1 MGTELTPRLKLAIG
15 RDTAALRQ
23 WVNSELGRTYMDWWM
38 TEVDPSGRWAASRT
52 GQGTGI
58 QPVVDQFE
66 KAEKADEFFKP
77 HPQFNGL
84 VSGWDLP
91 SNARHKG
98 NGVAGPEGQICG
110 GLARSV
116 VKSAIRS
123 YNKAVHGRMYYVTP
137 EMGDQAARRMV
148 RRTEAFIEP
157 HELVTPTGIVW
168 LPVTHDMNFQ
178 KQQGPT
184 MQEDITPAI
193 AWNLDGDKITIFWI
207 CDGAWNH
214 ASNSIR
220 WLASEGFWT
229 NSEFYVDEEDSMLT
243 NTKICDPPPGLKGGT
258 EFEQIM
264 DLACSHGEMWQIMMN
279 EAQEAWKYGPSLD
292 DALNEGKNHNY
303 RGSNGPQRLIPYHFW
318 SPRMNTFDWELA
330 PADGSSMGPT
340 GEASVPL
347 LRPDQPGAPS
357 PDEFGPDHELW
368 WNENGTSTLR
378 PFPHEPETEEQI
390 ADRTADQWT
399 MIAFACEV
407 IRMLGED
414 YLYAEDAYPSEGAPR
429 DVQRGLKKRGIDKS
443 TALRVYTLRKPVEEG
458 LRREGR
464 YLSRGPLTTRHH
476 RMSHWRGNQGKA
488 GDRTCRH
495 VYRPHKDEYDWR
507 ICDECGR
514 VEHRVTDTDVGP
526 EHAPFI
532 KDRSIGVLRR

>member
-1 MGTELTPRLKLAIG
+1 VGTELTPRLKLAIG
-15 RDTAALRQ
+15 RDTAALRE
-23 WVNSELGRTYMDWWM
+23 WVNSELGRMYLDWWM
-38 TEVDPSGRWAASRT
+38 LQVDQTGQWAASRT
-52 GQGTGI
+52 GVGTGI

-66 KAEKADEFFKP
+66 QARSLVDEIFKP
-77 HPQFNGL
+77 QATMGGL
-84 VSGWDLP
+84 TSGWDLP
-91 SNARHKG
+91 TSAVHAG
-98 NGVAGPEGQICG
+98 TGIVGPEGEICG
-110 GLARSV
+110 GLASSIVRS
-116 VKSAIRS
+116 ATRS

-168 LPVTHDMNFQ
+168 LPVTDDMNFQ
-178 KQQGPT
+178 QQDVAPT
-184 MQEDITPAI
+184 GQQEITPAI
-193 AWNLDGDKITIFWI
+193 AWNLDGNKITIFWI
-207 CDGAWNH
+207 CDAGWNH
-214 ASNSIR
+214 ASNSIK
-220 WLASEGFWT
+220 WLAGEGFWS
-229 NSEFYVDEEDSMLT
+229 NSEFDNGSMLT
-243 NTKICDPPPGLKGGT
+243 SNKVIPPQPPLAGT
-258 EFEQIM
+258 SEFAQIM
-264 DLACSHGEMWQIMMN
+264 DLATNHAELWQIMMN
-279 EAQEAWKYGPSLD
+279 EAQESYKYGPSLD
-292 DALNEGKNHNY
+292 DSEDQNHNY
-303 RGSNGPQRLIPYHFW
+303 RGSSGPQRLIPYHFW
-318 SPRMNTFDWELA
+318 SPRMNTFDVDSA
-330 PADGSSMGPT
+330 PKDGRSFSPT
-340 GEASVPL
+340 GEANVPL

-357 PDEFGPDHELW
+357 PDEFGAGHELW
-368 WNENGTSTLR
+368 WNENGKSTLV
-378 PFPHEPETEEQI
+378 PFPHEPETEQET

-414 YLYAEDAYPSEGAPR
+414 YLYAEDVYPSEGAPR
-429 DVQRGLKKRGIDKS
+429 DVQRGLKKRGIAKD

-514 VEHRVTDTDVGP
+514 VEHRVIDTDVGP